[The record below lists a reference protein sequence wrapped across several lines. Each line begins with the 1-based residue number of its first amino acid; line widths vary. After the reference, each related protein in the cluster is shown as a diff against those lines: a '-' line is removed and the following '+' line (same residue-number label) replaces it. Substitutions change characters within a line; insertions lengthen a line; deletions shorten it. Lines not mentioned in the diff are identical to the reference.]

1 MLKEA
6 IEHHVKEEQKQHEN
20 MFQQARAA
28 DIDLDALGERMLA
41 RKAEMSKVAETNG
54 LPSAEPTAM

>member
-1 MLKEA
+1 
-6 IEHHVKEEQKQHEN
+6 

>member
-1 MLKEA
+1 
-6 IEHHVKEEQKQHEN
+6 

-41 RKAEMSKVAETNG
+41 RKAEMSTVAETNG